1 MKLLSRV
8 SGSADLSARSALID
22 IQRGERYIV
31 YTGGNLMA
39 AKGRVTYIVLFTLIF
54 GVIAFF
60 AGYLIFGRFLG
71 EHLAFK
77 DLFAAPKGI
86 LGEIGQSL
94 TGIKTARQN
103 IFITTGAG
111 AVAGFFLALILR
123 RR

>member
-1 MKLLSRV
+1 
-8 SGSADLSARSALID
+8 
-22 IQRGERYIV
+22 
-31 YTGGNLMA
+31 MA
-39 AKGRVTYIVLFTLIF
+39 AKSKVIYIVLFTIIF
-54 GVIAFF
+54 GLIAFF

-77 DLFAAPKGI
+77 DLFARPKGV

-111 AVAGFFLALILR
+111 AVVGFFLGLILR

>member
-1 MKLLSRV
+1 
-8 SGSADLSARSALID
+8 
-22 IQRGERYIV
+22 
-31 YTGGNLMA
+31 MA
-39 AKGRVTYIVLFTLIF
+39 AKSRVFYLIFFTLVF
-54 GVIAFF
+54 GLIAFF
-60 AGYLIFGRFLG
+60 AGYFIFGRFLG

-77 DLFAAPKGI
+77 DLFAHPKNV

-111 AVAGFFLALILR
+111 AVVGFFLGLFLR

>member
-1 MKLLSRV
+1 
-8 SGSADLSARSALID
+8 
-22 IQRGERYIV
+22 
-31 YTGGNLMA
+31 MA
-39 AKGRVTYIVLFTLIF
+39 AKNRVTYVVLFTVIF
-54 GVIAFF
+54 GLIAFF
-60 AGYLIFGRFLG
+60 VGYLIFGRFLG

-77 DLFAAPKGI
+77 DLFVLPKGI

-111 AVAGFFLALILR
+111 AVVGFFLGLFLR